1 MNDET
6 SEVMHAGPL
15 PMSGEDDRAVRELLR
30 RLEEAT
36 LRVENEARN
45 MKRVRIYFGWSG
57 VVMAAACT
65 AALPLNETLTQWVT
79 GVLQV
84 VCWSGVA
91 LMNFGAARWFV
102 ERMWARR
109 RERP

>member
-1 MNDET
+1 MTDET
-6 SEVMHAGPL
+6 SEVMYAGPL
-15 PMSGEDDRAVRELLR
+15 PTFGEDDLATKELLR

-36 LRVENEARN
+36 LRLENEARN
-45 MKRVRIYFGWSG
+45 MKRVRIYVGWAG
-57 VVMAAACT
+57 VVMAAAAT

-91 LMNFGAARWFV
+91 LMNLW
-102 ERMWARR
+102 RR
-109 RERP
+109 TVVR